1 MFGVDSD
8 DGFDDD
14 AAPRRVDAIKGPAKV
29 ERRLEKWDALAR
41 TLSDDEDDDG
51 TTRDAKEAAAAY
63 ARLVEVC
70 GEGPND
76 WEVVHDRVAVREA
89 PSTAAPLLGFRRK
102 GAVVSV
108 EHARE
113 GLWLK
118 LAGEEGWMLAHGREL
133 GLGQLVRP
141 VDAGGGRLESTATNE
156 PAEARV
162 VDSEDLMPR
171 VLDFL
176 GMGDAFTGNTRALVS
191 KLWRAAADKTKPRMS
206 FHTFNGISASIRG
219 PDDVWYDMSAPGE
232 PKHIYS
238 AKDLFRDDVRAAV
251 SQRLK
256 EEHPSWTFDDHFRRD
271 FRGKNEKELRAEM
284 RKLWNEL
291 DDATKQ
297 KYNDAVPA
305 AKERYKRRY
314 KAWEAKQLEEE
325 ELKDIL
331 VGHAPAEIELMNGVF
346 RAPEGGWTVGT
357 LFDAIAEG
365 QPGYG
370 DHTFFEG
377 MYTQGNGY
385 YSVHYGS

>member
-14 AAPRRVDAIKGPAKV
+14 TAPRRVDAIKGPAKV

-141 VDAGGGRLESTATNE
+141 VDAVGGRLESTATNE
-156 PAEARV
+156 TAEARV

>member
-141 VDAGGGRLESTATNE
+141 VDAVGGRLESTATNE
-156 PAEARV
+156 TAEARV

-219 PDDVWYDMSAPGE
+219 QDDVWYDMSAPGE

-305 AKERYKRRY
+305 AKERYVRLY
-314 KAWEAKQLEEE
+314 KAWEAKQLEETD
-325 ELKDIL
+325 LKDIL
-331 VGHAPAEIELMNGVF
+331 VGHVPAEVEFEGGGVF
-346 RAPEGGWTVGT
+346 RAPTGGWTVGS

-365 QPGYG
+365 SPGYG
-370 DHTFFEG
+370 DHSFFEG
-377 MYTQGNGY
+377 LNKGRFGF
-385 YSVHYGS
+385 SVFWGS